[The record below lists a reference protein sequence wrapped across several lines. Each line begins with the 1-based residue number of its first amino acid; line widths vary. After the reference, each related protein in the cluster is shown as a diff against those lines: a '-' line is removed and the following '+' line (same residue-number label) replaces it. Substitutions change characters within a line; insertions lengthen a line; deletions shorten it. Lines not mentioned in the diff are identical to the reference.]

1 MFKWNDKNLT
11 CPQLFGYNSIPSWPL
26 NEEYSKWK
34 LTFFKP
40 WIKTKDKLKADD
52 GFKSE
57 LEEFMWNRDHFPWS
71 TRLEML
77 WANRNKHS
85 VDVSA
90 AGALVG
96 NNEYTPTEEERD
108 HASANEDAIEEADN
122 AVAPREENYED
133 IEDEL
138 FKKWIIGFQM
148 DTIGQQILMSDW

>member
-1 MFKWNDKNLT
+1 M
-11 CPQLFGYNSIPSWPL
+11 
-26 NEEYSKWK
+26 
-34 LTFFKP
+34 
-40 WIKTKDKLKADD
+40 IKTTDKLKADD

-96 NNEYTPTEEERD
+96 NNEYTPTEERV
-108 HASANEDAIEEADN
+108 HAANEDAVEEADN
-122 AVAPREENYED
+122 ADAPREENFED

-138 FKKWIIGFQM
+138 FRYFV
-148 DTIGQQILMSDW
+148 S